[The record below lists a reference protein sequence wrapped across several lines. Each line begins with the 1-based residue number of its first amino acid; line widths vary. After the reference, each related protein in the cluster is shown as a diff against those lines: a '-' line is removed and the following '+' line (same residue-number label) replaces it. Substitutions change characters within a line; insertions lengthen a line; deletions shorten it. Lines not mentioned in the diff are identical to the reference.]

1 MFSPSDSIE
10 YVVSIFNSGCEAV
23 LFEFDKETW
32 LEYGGALEV
41 TKVLENGL
49 HILTPH
55 DVVIYFL
62 KTESSR

>member
-1 MFSPSDSIE
+1 MTFRE
-10 YVVSIFNSGCEAV
+10 KYKA

-32 LEYGGALEV
+32 LQYGGAPEV

-62 KTESSR
+62 KTDSSR